1 MADVLDFE
9 VRMKLAEADIQRMNT
24 QLRSMA
30 NNAQNTGDQMDSTFA
45 KVGKTIG
52 AVFATQQL
60 VNFAKEVVNVR
71 KEIESYEISFRTLL
85 ASQDKAD
92 ALFGSLRE
100 FAAKTPMQ
108 LGDLAKGAQTLLGFG
123 IEAEKIMPT
132 LKQIGDIS
140 MGNADKFG
148 SLTLAF
154 AQMSSTGKLMGQ
166 DLLQMIN
173 AGFNPLAIIAEQ
185 TGKSIG
191 DLKKDM
197 EQGAVSAEM
206 VAEAFKLATS
216 EGGMFYGMLEQQGQG
231 LAGAIAQLQGAW
243 QEALNNIGTRSQE
256 MVVTGIKG
264 ATTLVENY
272 DKLISVILG
281 LVGAYGAYK
290 AALMATV
297 AIDQAKMFADNIRLI
312 AMFRKELGLL
322 KAAQQ
327 AFNLTAM
334 KNPYILLASAIV
346 GVGVALYSYFNNAN
360 KAERATAQLNEKLAE
375 QKKLVEDNRSAA
387 KSAMDV
393 LRDETATNKQK
404 HDAYLELQKLIP
416 QVTEKYSQEA
426 LAIMDVVTATNLL
439 NKAVEQ
445 QGVMSLKQKRDALVS
460 EQSAAKNE
468 SRKIRK
474 SNLPEEYQDYFGTFQ
489 NKVEQQD
496 IIKGLIADLD
506 ERIREE
512 ERASMSLDEKLA
524 SSKVD
529 LDKTTQDIISAKKRL
544 DRANAMA
551 ITGQTSSQ
559 QEAKIRGE
567 RKLAKERY
575 DWLLKQQKKY
585 QKEVQD
591 LTAEKASVVPVLPQN
606 INEEIVNY
614 TKLIKEAKKQLA
626 DLRSGKT
633 SSTNLLGDI
642 EAVEK
647 KIKEYEEALEKL
659 RGNQEQ
665 GERTTYAVDA
675 NEEARRMEDE
685 NFQNRLRHEAEFAR
699 VRGENLEEY
708 YNKEQKAIDNEYQ
721 TKVRNIEKER
731 EEALKSAK
739 QEDKAEI
746 NTAFNRRISAEENA
760 WVLQT
765 EQNTQARE
773 AALYKERLDK
783 YQQFVEEYVRIER
796 DRQSRID
803 ELRKQAQD
811 GNLTADEYASRV
823 VQSDN
828 IALAEKTTL
837 QAELGLT
844 AEEVTSLI
852 SGVVTETVGLSLDVI
867 RNQLPA
873 LKAELNDL
881 RASGADPAEIAKL
894 TGKIQVMEGAL
905 NDAKKT
911 TTQISDTSKKTAE
924 ESKGDW
930 QIVAQSLS
938 VVNGALDE
946 VMNTFGDMMSE
957 SGKTAISVMQ
967 TTLSATTGV
976 IQAITMTS
984 QTATGAI
991 KAAETASVVLA
1002 IISAAVQ
1009 VIMAITKAIMQNF
1022 SAQAKY
1028 EKAMEEHQNRL
1039 EELQKEHE
1047 KLKRSFK
1054 DETGVNYWQEL
1065 SKSVEEYTRQVDEA
1079 RKAEATARRERDRLR
1094 DKYGEDS
1101 KKAQEAEEEY
1111 SQAQET
1117 TQSIIDEG
1125 KEELKDIFEKM
1136 ATTDVTSFG
1145 EEMAEALVDSFTKG
1159 LNGMQGA
1166 WDDTINNMIKS
1177 MLTQRLALQLTDQ
1190 FEDAFKYLERATS
1203 TENGRDV
1210 TISDYEMSQFLE
1222 KMGTAKAGA
1231 MAIGEEY
1238 QKLFA
1243 ELGLL
1248 DDTIDAE
1255 SKGFQSMSQDTAD
1268 ELNGRFTALQIS
1280 GANIDA
1286 TLREQLQAN
1295 KAGLALVNTIQ
1306 ENVELISQIAS
1317 SQLQELKNIA
1327 MNTALLSDTNNML
1340 KSIKEHTA
1348 RL

>member
-9 VRMKLAEADIQRMNT
+9 VRIKAAEEDINKLNA
-24 QLRSMA
+24 QLRAIA
-30 NNAQNTGDQMDSTFA
+30 NNAEDTGERMDDAFT

-52 AVFATQQL
+52 AVFATAQL
-60 VNFAKEVVNVR
+60 VDFAKQVVNVR

-85 ASQDKAD
+85 GSQEKAD

-100 FAAKTPMQ
+100 FAVKTPMQ

-140 MGNADKFG
+140 MGNAEKFG

-154 AQMSSTGKLMGQ
+154 AQMSSSGKLMGQ

-173 AGFNPLAIIAEQ
+173 AGFNPLSIISQ
-185 TGKSIG
+185 KTGKSIG
-191 DLKKDM
+191 ELKKEM
-197 EQGAVSAEM
+197 EKGAISVEM
-206 VAEAFKLATS
+206 VADAFKTATS
-216 EGGMFYGMLEQQGQG
+216 EGGMFYGMLEKQGEG

-243 QEALNNIGTRSQE
+243 EEALNDIGERTQDIT
-256 MVVTGIKG
+256 VAGFKGVTK
-264 ATTLVENY
+264 LVENY
-272 DKLISVILG
+272 DKLIAVILG
-281 LVGAYGAYK
+281 VASAYGTYK

-297 AIDQAKMFADNIRLI
+297 AINQAKMFADNIRLI

-346 GVGVALYSYFNNAN
+346 GVGVALYSFINRTDEATKKQEEFNKALGDRTSGTIGKFKTMSLEWEKMGDDFKAKEQYIIDN
-360 KAERATAQLNEKLAE
+360 KFAFAELGIAVQSVADAERALIDNKDEFINSYIAKAKAVLYQEEANALIAKQVEN
-375 QKKLVEDNRSAA
+375 QKKIE
-387 KSAMDV
+387 
-393 LRDETATNKQK
+393 
-404 HDAYLELQKLIP
+404 
-416 QVTEKYSQEA
+416 
-426 LAIMDVVTATNLL
+426 
-439 NKAVEQ
+439 
-445 QGVMSLKQKRDALVS
+445 
-460 EQSAAKNE
+460 
-468 SRKIRK
+468 
-474 SNLPEEYQDYFGTFQ
+474 
-489 NKVEQQD
+489 
-496 IIKGLIADLD
+496 
-506 ERIREE
+506 
-512 ERASMSLDEKLA
+512 
-524 SSKVD
+524 
-529 LDKTTQDIISAKKRL
+529 
-544 DRANAMA
+544 
-551 ITGQTSSQ
+551 
-559 QEAKIRGE
+559 
-567 RKLAKERY
+567 
-575 DWLLKQQKKY
+575 
-585 QKEVQD
+585 D
-591 LTAEKASVVPVLPQN
+591 LTANPYTKEVKDLSVSPYTTADGQTIWSYKTVVDTEKTEKELKELEKEN
-606 INEEIVNY
+606 IKLQKEIDATLGKVIAEENKTVEPETTTTTTEEEIEKV
-614 TKLIKEAKKQLA
+614 TTFAK
-626 DLRSGKT
+626 
-633 SSTNLLGDI
+633 
-642 EAVEK
+642 
-647 KIKEYEEALEKL
+647 
-659 RGNQEQ
+659 
-665 GERTTYAVDA
+665 DA
-675 NEEARRMEDE
+675 NEQAQRMEDE
-685 NFQNRLRHEAEFAR
+685 NFQNRLRHEAELAR

-721 TKVRNIEKER
+721 TKVRNIERER
-731 EEALKSAK
+731 EEALKNAK
-739 QEDKAEI
+739 QEDKGEI

-760 WVLQT
+760 WMLQT

-773 AALYKERLDK
+773 AALNKERLDK

-811 GNLTADEYASRV
+811 GNLTADEYALRV

-911 TTQISDTSKKTAE
+911 TTQISDTSKKTAK
-924 ESKGDW
+924 ESEGDW

-1094 DKYGEDS
+1094 NKYGEDS

-1117 TQSIIDEG
+1117 TQSIIDKG

-1255 SKGFQSMSQDTAD
+1255 NKGFQSMSQDTAD

-1306 ENVELISQIAS
+1306 ENVELMSQIAS